1 MSYGLLSCII
11 SSTQKDY
18 SFFCFITC
26 KFCATLKQQQ
36 NCHKNSHEQ
45 DKTKIAA
52 YFVSHHQVCGPKVS
66 SRFKSFHR
74 SSQIFPM
81 SVTNDGSFS
90 VSIYT
95 SDPWWS
101 GITSTSK
108 KKKNKKKTK
117 RFRNIQPPKS
127 FRTGV
132 ILEETKKKKKETPNR
147 ARLEIAFS
155 RRASRAALPR
165 TGCVTRVNFSHRCR
179 RIVPGNGGTWPV

>member
-1 MSYGLLSCII
+1 MVCYRFLFHQPKKI
-11 SSTQKDY
+11 TV
-18 SFFCFITC
+18 FFCFITC

-95 SDPWWS
+95 SDPCLDGQPS
-101 GITSTSK
+101 SAPAK
-108 KKKNKKKTK
+108 KKKKKTK

-132 ILEETKKKKKETPNR
+132 ILEETEKKKHQTEHGSKLLSHGAP
-147 ARLEIAFS
+147 AGQLS
-155 RRASRAALPR
+155 HAL
-165 TGCVTRVNFSHRCR
+165 GV
-179 RIVPGNGGTWPV
+179 